1 MLNIALF
8 GPPGAGKGTQS
19 KLLLDKFNLT
29 YISTGDILREEIVN
43 KTPLGKEAKGII
55 EKGGLVPDDLIVQ
68 IIEKRVTMNLNSS
81 GILFDGFP
89 RTVVQAY
96 ILEGLLSKM
105 NTSLTCML
113 SLEVPQD
120 QLISRMLERAKVG
133 GRADDN
139 MEVIKVRL
147 QEYESKTKP
156 VIDFYQ
162 EKNKYFPI
170 NGVGSV
176 ESIFNNLVE
185 TIEGT
190 MKQDFFNIV
199 LLGKPGSGKGTQG
212 ELLARNH
219 NLVYISTGKLL
230 RKEIANETEIGRV
243 AKPFMDRGENVPDEI
258 AIRLIEKK
266 IQQHPSADGFVF
278 KGFPRTVVQA
288 YILDGLL
295 RRVNSRVTCM
305 LNIKLPTLDAIK
317 RLNDRGKT
325 ERKRLYDISTD
336 LILNRLDE
344 YEKKT
349 KPVIEYYK
357 KQSIFFEVDGRGE
370 EEEVNERLEEAI
382 VKTVQQLRG

>member
-19 KLLLDKFNLT
+19 KLLLEKYNLT
-29 YISTGDILREEIVN
+29 YISTGDILREEISN
-43 KTPLGKEAKGII
+43 KTPLGIEAKGII

-68 IIEKRVTMNLNSS
+68 IIEKRVTMNLNTA

-113 SLEVPQD
+113 SLEVPKD
-120 QLISRMLERAKVG
+120 ELISRMLERAKIG
-133 GRADDN
+133 GRADDT

-147 QEYESKTKP
+147 EEYENKTKP
-156 VIDFYQ
+156 VIEFYK

-170 NGVGSV
+170 DGVGSV
-176 ESIFNNLVE
+176 NTIFNKLIE

-190 MKQDFFNIV
+190 MKQDFFNVV

-212 ELLARNH
+212 ELLARKH

-230 RKEIANETEIGRV
+230 RKEIAGNTEIGQI
-243 AKPFMDRGENVPDEI
+243 AKPYMERGEIVPDEI

-266 IQQHPSADGFVF
+266 IHHHPTAAGFVF

-295 RRVNSRVTCM
+295 RRINSRVSCM
-305 LNIKLPTLDAIK
+305 LNLKLSTLDAIK

-325 ERKRLYDISTD
+325 DRRRLYDVSTD

-357 KQSIFFEVDGRGE
+357 KQTIFFEVDGSGGE
-370 EEEVNERLEEAI
+370 DQVNERLEDAMI
-382 VKTVQQLRG
+382 KAVKQLRG

>member
-1 MLNIALF
+1 
-8 GPPGAGKGTQS
+8 
-19 KLLLDKFNLT
+19 
-29 YISTGDILREEIVN
+29 ILREEIAN
-43 KTPLGKEAKGII
+43 QTELGKEAKGII
-55 EKGGLVPDDLIVQ
+55 EKGGLVPDDIIVQ
-68 IIEKRVTMNLNSS
+68 IIEKRVTMNLNTA

-113 SLEVPQD
+113 SLEVPKD
-120 QLISRMLERAKVG
+120 ELINRMLERAKVG
-133 GRADDN
+133 GRADDT

-147 QEYESKTKP
+147 EEYENKTKP
-156 VIDFYQ
+156 VIEFYK

-170 NGVGSV
+170 DGVGSV
-176 ESIFNNLVE
+176 ETIFGNLVD
-185 TIEGT
+185 TIEST
-190 MKQDFFNIV
+190 MKQDFFNVV

-212 ELLARNH
+212 ELLARKH

-230 RKEIANETEIGRV
+230 RKEIAGNTEIGQI
-243 AKPFMDRGENVPDEI
+243 AKPYMDRGEIVPDEI

-266 IQQHPSADGFVF
+266 IHHHPSAAGFVF

-295 RRVNSRVTCM
+295 RRINSRVSCM
-305 LNIKLPTLDAIK
+305 LNLKLSTLDAIK

-325 ERKRLYDISTD
+325 DRKRPYDTSTD
-336 LILNRLDE
+336 MILNRLDE

-357 KQSIFFEVDGRGE
+357 KQTIFFEVDGAGNE
-370 EEEVNERLEEAI
+370 DAVNERLEEAM
-382 VKTVQQLRG
+382 VKAVKQLRS

>member
-19 KLLLDKFNLT
+19 KLLLEKYNLT
-29 YISTGDILREEIVN
+29 YISTGDILREEISN
-43 KTPLGKEAKGII
+43 KTPLGIEAKGII

-68 IIEKRVTMNLNSS
+68 IIEKRVTMNLNTA

-113 SLEVPQD
+113 SLEVPKD
-120 QLISRMLERAKVG
+120 ELISRMLERAKIG
-133 GRADDN
+133 GRADDT
-139 MEVIKVRL
+139 MDVIKVRL
-147 QEYESKTKP
+147 DEYENKTKP
-156 VIDFYQ
+156 VIEFYK

-170 NGVGSV
+170 DGVGSV
-176 ESIFNNLVE
+176 NTIFNNLIE

-190 MKQDFFNIV
+190 MKQDFFNVV

-212 ELLARNH
+212 ELLARKH

-230 RKEIANETEIGRV
+230 RKEIAGNTDIGQI
-243 AKPFMDRGENVPDEI
+243 AKPYMERGEIVPDEI

-266 IQQHPSADGFVF
+266 IHHHPTAAGFVF

-295 RRVNSRVTCM
+295 RRINSRVSCM
-305 LNIKLPTLDAIK
+305 LNLKLSTLDAIK

-325 ERKRLYDISTD
+325 DRRRLYDVSTD

-357 KQSIFFEVDGRGE
+357 KQTIFFEVDGSGDE
-370 EEEVNERLEEAI
+370 NQVNERLEDAMI
-382 VKTVQQLRG
+382 KAVKQLRG

>member
-19 KLLLDKFNLT
+19 KLLLKKYNLT
-29 YISTGDILREEIVN
+29 YISTGDILREEIAN
-43 KTPLGKEAKGII
+43 QTELGKEAKGII
-55 EKGGLVPDDLIVQ
+55 EKGGLVPDDIIVQ
-68 IIEKRVTMNLNSS
+68 IIEKRVTMNLNTA

-113 SLEVPQD
+113 SLEVPKD
-120 QLISRMLERAKVG
+120 ELINRMLERAKVG
-133 GRADDN
+133 GRADDT

-147 QEYESKTKP
+147 EEYENKTKP
-156 VIDFYQ
+156 VIEFYK

-170 NGVGSV
+170 DGVGSV
-176 ESIFNNLVE
+176 ETIFGNLVD
-185 TIEGT
+185 TIEST
-190 MKQDFFNIV
+190 MKQDFFNVV

-212 ELLARNH
+212 ELLARKH

-230 RKEIANETEIGRV
+230 RKEIAGNTEIGQI
-243 AKPFMDRGENVPDEI
+243 AKPYMDRGEIVPDEI

-266 IQQHPSADGFVF
+266 IHHHPSAAGFVF

-295 RRVNSRVTCM
+295 RRINSRVSCM
-305 LNIKLPTLDAIK
+305 LNLKLSTLDAIK

-325 ERKRLYDISTD
+325 DRKRPYDTSTD
-336 LILNRLDE
+336 MILNRLDE

-357 KQSIFFEVDGRGE
+357 KQTIFFEVDGAGNE
-370 EEEVNERLEEAI
+370 DAVNERLEEAM
-382 VKTVQQLRG
+382 VKAVRQLRS